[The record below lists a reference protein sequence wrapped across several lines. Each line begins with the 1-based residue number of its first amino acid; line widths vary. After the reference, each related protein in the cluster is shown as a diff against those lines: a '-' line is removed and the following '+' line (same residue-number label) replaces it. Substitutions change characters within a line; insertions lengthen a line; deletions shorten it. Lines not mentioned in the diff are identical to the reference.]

1 MGGGFDWGVGAILC
15 GCPSRVAGSHT
26 GLPLRKVVM
35 RLHLAGHLS
44 WYDPQKRSRIEVRL
58 AEPTLLVKV
67 LRDLGIPHGEIAV
80 VVVNGTPFFALGDI
94 RVSDDDQVELFPPVG
109 GG

>member
-1 MGGGFDWGVGAILC
+1 M
-15 GCPSRVAGSHT
+15 H
-26 GLPLRKVVM
+26 
-35 RLHLAGHLS
+35 LHLGGHLS
-44 WYDPQKRSRIEVRL
+44 WYEPQKRSRIDIHL

-80 VVVNGTPFFALGDI
+80 VVVNGAPIFALGDI
-94 RVSDDDQVELFPPVG
+94 RVSNDDQVELFPPVG